1 MTVLAADVG
10 GTNTRLALFEPATR
24 SPMHLETYASKDH
37 AGLDEMI
44 RLFLSE
50 HPVPIDA
57 ACAGVAGPVRD
68 GHTETVNLAWPVDAL
83 SLARTLHL
91 PRVALLNDLEANAW
105 GLTSLGPGDL
115 ASVLLGAPG
124 ATGNRAVIS
133 AGTGLGQAGLYWDGR
148 RHHVFATEGGH
159 IDFAP
164 RNDVEIELYRF
175 LAAELGHVSYER
187 VVSGMGLVN
196 IFRFLLQRDGSATPG
211 WFADVTT
218 SGGDEAAAIG
228 GHALA
233 DTDPAATHALD
244 LMVSVFGAQAG
255 NLALAVMATGGVFLG
270 GGIAP
275 KILPRL
281 RAGGFAESFLA
292 KGRFAELLSRIP
304 VHVVL
309 NDLTALIGA
318 ARRAERDLGDHRPH

>member
-1 MTVLAADVG
+1 
-10 GTNTRLALFEPATR
+10 
-24 SPMHLETYASKDH
+24 
-37 AGLDEMI
+37 
-44 RLFLSE
+44 
-50 HPVPIDA
+50 
-57 ACAGVAGPVRD
+57 
-68 GHTETVNLAWPVDAL
+68 
-83 SLARTLHL
+83 
-91 PRVALLNDLEANAW
+91 
-105 GLTSLGPGDL
+105 
-115 ASVLLGAPG
+115 
-124 ATGNRAVIS
+124 
-133 AGTGLGQAGLYWDGR
+133 
-148 RHHVFATEGGH
+148 
-159 IDFAP
+159 
-164 RNDVEIELYRF
+164 
-175 LAAELGHVSYER
+175 VSYER